1 MKIEKRPLRKPQKPR
16 TQRKPLKPEPP
27 LAPEQI
33 PVEPTPPGPVKRRP
47 LARMKKILGLLQD
60 GTYPN
65 CTTIAAELEISPST
79 AARDIE
85 CMRDDLELPIDYDD
99 KRHGFYLTQPVQGLP
114 IVPVSPKELFS
125 VCVAHKAI
133 EHYRGTALEK
143 PLELAFKQFASR
155 LDDDERFTLQSLDG
169 VLSLRPFAPD
179 DADLKLFELVT
190 RALTERRAMQFQYRK
205 PGERRSELREVHPY
219 HLFEFGHRW
228 YVLAHDVKRRA
239 LRTFVL
245 GRMRDATVTDARFQV
260 PSDFDPGKHFETSL
274 GVMSG
279 KGDYRIVIEMDAWLT
294 DILRGR
300 RWHPSQE
307 VAELPD
313 GRSQLRLRLSGL
325 EEIEQ
330 YVLSWGTHATV
341 VEPRELVQRVAT
353 IACNLAARYQ
363 PLLESDR

>member
-179 DADLKLFELVT
+179 DADLKLL
-190 RALTERRAMQFQYRK
+190 RA
-205 PGERRSELREVHPY
+205 G
-219 HLFEFGHRW
+219 
-228 YVLAHDVKRRA
+228 
-239 LRTFVL
+239 
-245 GRMRDATVTDARFQV
+245 
-260 PSDFDPGKHFETSL
+260 DPG
-274 GVMSG
+274 
-279 KGDYRIVIEMDAWLT
+279 
-294 DILRGR
+294 
-300 RWHPSQE
+300 
-307 VAELPD
+307 PD
-313 GRSQLRLRLSGL
+313 GTPGDAVPIPQARRTAVRAAGGAP
-325 EEIEQ
+325 
-330 YVLSWGTHATV
+330 VPPVRVRA
-341 VEPRELVQRVAT
+341 PLVCAG
-353 IACNLAARYQ
+353 
-363 PLLESDR
+363 P